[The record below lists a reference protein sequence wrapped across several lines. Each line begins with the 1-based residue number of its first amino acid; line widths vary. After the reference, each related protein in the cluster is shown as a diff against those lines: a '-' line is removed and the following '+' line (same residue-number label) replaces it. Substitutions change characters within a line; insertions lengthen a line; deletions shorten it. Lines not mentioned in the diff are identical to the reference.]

1 MAREKVTI
9 TLSRDKAEMAR
20 SLTDAR
26 STSEVIDLALDRLIR
41 TERLRR
47 DLAAYR
53 QAPPSA
59 AEMALADISDSEL
72 NDDTDWEALYPMAPR
87 E

>member
-26 STSEVIDLALDRLIR
+26 STSDVIDLALDRLIR

-53 QAPPSA
+53 QRAA

-72 NDDTDWEALYPMAPR
+72 NDDTDWEALHPAAPR